1 MSGETDQIAGRIK
14 QAAGDLTNDEQLE
27 LEGETQESAGK
38 LKDAVDDVK
47 DKANDAIDKVMSK
60 LN

>member
-27 LEGETQESAGK
+27 REGETQENAGK